1 MAIHLAGSQAELLKP
16 LEKAAESVRKDLRRC
31 AICTTWTTGDLCP
44 VCADEDRDAELLCVI
59 EDLPDLEA
67 FEAPGT
73 WRGRYHVLHGR
84 LSPSRGT
91 GPGELSWQALLE
103 RLEQEPVRELVLAT
117 SLSVEGE
124 ATASELARSAADVTH
139 PPGRI
144 TRIAAPAGAG
154 AEPEYWERE
163 EIAEALRARRPY
175 APPEPAPRRR
185 TAVKPSR
192 SRSKKPA

>member
-16 LEKAAESVRKDLRRC
+16 FEKAAESVRKDLRRC
-31 AICTTWTTGDLCP
+31 ALCTTWTTAEHCP
-44 VCADEDRDAELLCVI
+44 VCADEDRDPALLCVI

-73 WRGRYHVLHGR
+73 WHGRYHVLHGR
-84 LSPSRGT
+84 LSPAKGI
-91 GPGELSWQALLE
+91 GPGELSWQAFLE
-103 RLEQEPVRELVLAT
+103 RLGTEPVRELVLAT

-124 ATASELARSAADVTH
+124 VTASELARAAADLAH
-139 PPGRI
+139 PPARI
-144 TRIAAPAGAG
+144 TRIAAPPGAG

-175 APPEPAPRRR
+175 APPEHAPRRR
-185 TAVKPSR
+185 AAVKPSR
-192 SRSKKPA
+192 NRPKKPA